1 MISEEKLCR
10 VCHAQTEEIETI
22 HDCRA
27 EHLSMTDSPHRIR
40 TENFILHRCP
50 QCSHYQIIYCLPK
63 EYYASYIS
71 TGMGQQQYSGALN
84 QVEEKIQRLRRYSRN
99 TSSIVEVG
107 CGDITQGGSHTY
119 QIAQTLYGRYV
130 GVESSSEECRSAIQ
144 AGLPVVQGYFGPGL
158 SLTQKFSAF
167 MTFQVFEHLTD
178 LYSVLN
184 YALEILEP
192 GGVGLINVPN
202 GQRIVEENL
211 YHQIIAEHVNYFTP
225 ESLAT
230 MAKRAGFDLIEI
242 RAIPETVELDLYIRK
257 PAPRKVS
264 MDQTRCNQQQTL
276 YTQLANSRCIG
287 IWGAGGKAPIYGSLL
302 SDDLPIAHLFDSSM
316 EKAGKYIGNL
326 PVPVEPVSSAAL
338 QECDVVL
345 IFAAA
350 YNTEIIKIL

>member
-1 MISEEKLCR
+1 
-10 VCHAQTEEIETI
+10 
-22 HDCRA
+22 
-27 EHLSMTDSPHRIR
+27 MTDSPHRIR

-230 MAKRAGFDLIEI
+230 MAKRAGFDLIE
-242 RAIPETVELDLYIRK
+242 
-257 PAPRKVS
+257 
-264 MDQTRCNQQQTL
+264 
-276 YTQLANSRCIG
+276 
-287 IWGAGGKAPIYGSLL
+287 YGPFQKLL
-302 SDDLPIAHLFDSSM
+302 S
-316 EKAGKYIGNL
+316 
-326 PVPVEPVSSAAL
+326 
-338 QECDVVL
+338 
-345 IFAAA
+345 
-350 YNTEIIKIL
+350 